1 VKNRII
7 PSLEEEAMYGLGPDG
22 FGTTAQ
28 DQSDV
33 EG

>member
-7 PSLEEEAMYGLGPDG
+7 PSLEEEAMYGPDPDG